1 MLGVTWSLNM
11 KRLTNACA
19 RFEASQEA
27 ASSLMVKK
35 TALEI
40 LSDFQKAAPVD
51 PGSFRAGWAPYLL
64 QEGGPGVEGGDSS
77 AAAEGRASG
86 EIEEGEE
93 NGVLSLVI
101 GNGVAYGEALE
112 DGRSPQ
118 APAGFHQSIVD
129 RHAAD
134 LGGTEV
140 EFQR

>member
-11 KRLTNACA
+11 KSLTNAFA

-51 PGSFRAGWAPYLL
+51 TGRFRAGWSPYLL
-64 QEGGPGVEGGDSS
+64 QEGFPVVEGGDSS

-86 EIEEGEE
+86 EIEEGE
-93 NGVLSLVI
+93 
-101 GNGVAYGEALE
+101 
-112 DGRSPQ
+112 
-118 APAGFHQSIVD
+118 
-129 RHAAD
+129 
-134 LGGTEV
+134 
-140 EFQR
+140 